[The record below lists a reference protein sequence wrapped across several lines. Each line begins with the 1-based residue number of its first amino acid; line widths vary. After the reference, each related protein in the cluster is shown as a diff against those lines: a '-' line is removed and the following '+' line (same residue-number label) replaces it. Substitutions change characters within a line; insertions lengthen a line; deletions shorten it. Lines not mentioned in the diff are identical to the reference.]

1 MSFRLS
7 VYNLQRIKMEY
18 EMIEYM
24 QKKRG
29 IKQWKKKKTKV
40 KYKRVN

>member
-24 QKKRG
+24 QKRG
-29 IKQWKKKKTKV
+29 IKQWKKTKTKQN
-40 KYKRVN
+40 KKQK

>member
-24 QKKRG
+24 QKKTWN
-29 IKQWKKKKTKV
+29 KTMEKKKQK
-40 KYKRVN
+40 